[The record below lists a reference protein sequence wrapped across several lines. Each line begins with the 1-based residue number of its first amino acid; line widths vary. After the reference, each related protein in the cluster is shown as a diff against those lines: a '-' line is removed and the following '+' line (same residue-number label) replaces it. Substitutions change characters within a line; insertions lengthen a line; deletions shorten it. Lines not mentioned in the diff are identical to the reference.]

1 MKVLCIGEI
10 LIDFTPRLDI
20 ANSYVANPGGAP
32 ANVAVSVQRCG
43 GQAGFLGKT
52 GDDAFGKMLTATL
65 EKGRCGGALSRAV
78 NKSRDNTGFR
88 VPRRK
93 Q

>member
-43 GQAGFLGKT
+43 GHNRCRRLLLGRLFMP
-52 GDDAFGKMLTATL
+52 A
-65 EKGRCGGALSRAV
+65 S
-78 NKSRDNTGFR
+78 
-88 VPRRK
+88 
-93 Q
+93 